1 MSFAYPEVFF
11 LLLLVPLILV
21 GTILASRKR
30 GQAWKKLVATRLE
43 SILVRSGSAVP
54 RWISFALALL
64 AFALLITALA
74 APNAG
79 YEEENET
86 IRGRNLLLAIDI
98 SRSMLA
104 DDESPNRLAAALAA
118 SLEVLDHFP
127 NDRIGLIAFSGSA
140 FLQAP
145 LTVDHGAVRESIQ
158 QLDPVMLQ
166 QLDADWM
173 PRGGS
178 DVSQAVHLAIDTFK
192 ETGQKNN
199 ALIIFS
205 DGEHHE
211 GGYEE
216 AAEAAAEQGLTIFTA
231 GFGSNEGAFL
241 PDPQQTDGRFRD
253 SKGNLVFSRLNTDG
267 LRLLARKTDG
277 FYTSGSG
284 RHFAGNLETAVE
296 RLERYELEGR
306 KHRVAIPRF
315 QWFLLPAI
323 VLFILSMLINTPWQ
337 SLGRAAAVIL
347 ALLCLPQS
355 AKARLLPPTPA
366 EKAFERGEFELAL
379 EHFDVEIVRSSGDRL
394 ARLQLGA
401 GAAAYRLQDFD
412 RAASAYSAALL
423 SADPRLQS
431 DAHYALGNALFK
443 RGDHALQ
450 SADEKTKASVMKE
463 TISGWTNALQHYED
477 CLQLTPDH
485 QEAKDNHAFV
495 KRRLDE
501 LQQEQQKQKQ
511 EQEQEDQEDQQ
522 KQDGDQQKD
531 DEENKDEQ
539 GEDGDQQQDQQKDQ
553 QKGDQEGE
561 EGEEGEP
568 KDGENPEDS
577 QGDQSENEQGKSD
590 REGQENQGNQGQP
603 QGDPRNANDSGKQE
617 GEPQPREGRPDET
630 PEEHARRILAENADF
645 QMTPL
650 MREPKRSKRPE
661 KDW

>member
-30 GQAWKKLVATRLE
+30 GQAWKKLVAARLE

-145 LTVDHGAVRESIQ
+145 LTVDHGAVRETIQ

-199 ALIIFS
+199 ALIVFS

-241 PDPQQTDGRFRD
+241 PDPQQADGRFRD

-337 SLGRAAAVIL
+337 TFGRATAVLL

-355 AKARLLPPTPA
+355 TQARVLPPTPA

-379 EHFDVEIVRSSGDRL
+379 ERFDVEIDRSSGDRL

-431 DAHYALGNALFK
+431 DAHYALANALFK

-450 SADEKTKASVMKE
+450 SADEKTKPSVMKE
-463 TISGWTNALQHYED
+463 TISEWTNALQHYED
-477 CLQLTPDH
+477 CLQLSPDH

-501 LQQEQQKQKQ
+501 LQQEQEKQ
-511 EQEQEDQEDQQ
+511 EQEDQQ
-522 KQDGDQQKD
+522 KQDDEQQQD
-531 DEENKDEQ
+531 GEENKDEQ
-539 GEDGDQQQDQQKDQ
+539 GEDGDQQNQDQ

-568 KDGENPEDS
+568 KDGENPEDQ
-577 QGDQSENEQGKSD
+577 QGEQSENEQGNSD
-590 REGQENQGNQGQP
+590 QEGQENQGNQGQP
-603 QGDPRNANDSGKQE
+603 QEEPRKANDSGQQE
-617 GEPQPREGRPDET
+617 GEPREGRTDET